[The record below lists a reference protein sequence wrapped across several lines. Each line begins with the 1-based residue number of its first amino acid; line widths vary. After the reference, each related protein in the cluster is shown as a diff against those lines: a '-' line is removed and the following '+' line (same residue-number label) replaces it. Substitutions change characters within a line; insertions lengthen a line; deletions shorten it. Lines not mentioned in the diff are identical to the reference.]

1 MKVKVIN
8 IILQQLESRP
18 AISLPS
24 PQGLQSLFLC
34 LCVNLQFASA
44 HNCHGGHFMS
54 LAPHM
59 AKDGKYRKETPS
71 LFFSIVQVNLRV
83 NEKRIIQERLSSVN
97 LITWRLLIKY
107 YIISV
112 ICNLPSWNEIR
123 SCRLIL
129 GQ

>member
-1 MKVKVIN
+1 
-8 IILQQLESRP
+8 
-18 AISLPS
+18 
-24 PQGLQSLFLC
+24 
-34 LCVNLQFASA
+34 
-44 HNCHGGHFMS
+44 MS

-59 AKDGKYRKETPS
+59 AKGGKYRKETPS